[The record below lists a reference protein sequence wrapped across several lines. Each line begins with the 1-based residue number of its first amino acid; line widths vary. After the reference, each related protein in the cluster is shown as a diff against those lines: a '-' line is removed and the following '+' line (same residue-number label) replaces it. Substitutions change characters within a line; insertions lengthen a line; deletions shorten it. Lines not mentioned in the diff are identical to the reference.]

1 MQNLQ
6 WLQVIRSDVRK
17 VMREPFFWLILIAPF
32 LLGWGL
38 NLLLPY
44 WAERAA
50 QAESFDLE
58 TYYPIIVALFVL
70 VSPLYYGVI
79 LGLLVLEEKDEN
91 VLLAVAV
98 TPLQLNNYLVARI
111 AVYTI
116 VSLPLV
122 VIVHEMIDVIEVSLI
137 KLFFVAIAASLNTA
151 MVVMLL
157 AAFCKNQ
164 MEGFVIGKAMSP
176 LILLPLVMYFVPD
189 YWHLICGVL
198 PTYWPIMAYY
208 TAISETGSEVFFVIT
223 ILMSLL
229 VQPAAAVLLYRRFSR
244 DLVLSAA

>member
-1 MQNLQ
+1 MQKIQ
-6 WLQVIRSDVRK
+6 WLQVIQSDVRK
-17 VMREPFFWLILIAPF
+17 IMREPFFWLILIAPF

-44 WAERAA
+44 WAVR
-50 QAESFDLE
+50 AESFDLE
-58 TYYPIIVALFVL
+58 FYYPIIVALFVL
-70 VSPLYYGVI
+70 VSPLYYGII

-98 TPLQLNNYLVARI
+98 TPLQLNNYLLARI
-111 AVYTI
+111 VVYTVI
-116 VSLPLV
+116 SLPLV

-137 KLFFVAIAASLNTA
+137 KLSFVALAASLNTA

-164 MEGFVIGKAMSP
+164 LEGFVIGKGMSP
-176 LILLPLVMYFVPD
+176 LILLPLAMYFVPG
-189 YWHLICGVL
+189 YWHLLCGFM

-208 TAISETGSEVFFVIT
+208 TAISETGSDIFFVIT
-223 ILMSLL
+223 IVMSLI
-229 VQPAAAVLLYRRFSR
+229 VQPLAAILLYRKFNNG
-244 DLVLSAA
+244 LVMSTA